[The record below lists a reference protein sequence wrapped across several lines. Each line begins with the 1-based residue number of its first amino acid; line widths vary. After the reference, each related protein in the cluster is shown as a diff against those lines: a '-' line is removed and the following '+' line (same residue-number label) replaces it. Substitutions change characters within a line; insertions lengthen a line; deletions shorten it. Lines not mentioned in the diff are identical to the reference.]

1 MINQTMQPNEPSL
14 PTISPIKPPQP
25 EPNIINNISPSIPTD
40 HNLPL
45 NQMNKTYAYQ
55 HFIPY
60 STFRESVKRSGI
72 IIPRVTEAANLAL
85 RYHESM
91 ISRPPG
97 FGKTFII
104 NILDSLFRRE
114 KSLFE
119 RELHFTK
126 MTENGTY
133 EFENKQVGYETNN
146 DREFNNDVKEI
157 LEQWCWTTSGK
168 FHVLRFDFS
177 TVLILS
183 NDDESVHNSIV
194 QLILRVADTNNLT
207 ERTQLNDFL
216 ASKKNKLKN
225 PRGKFIQCDTLIDY
239 FLTKLDKMNE
249 EYVIL
254 IDDADYIMR
263 MTEDYSNR
271 IVLSFYHS
279 ILKHSKKYQFL
290 FATCVFPTSIPFVDI
305 SQNFDVSTTFGF
317 TLKDICDLEIL
328 DGFLEKLKNDRYI
341 SRLSNKL
348 IENKSDLLNEIDY
361 LYGGYCFSPLSEY
374 TVLNPVSVIE
384 CIEKFSFEDYWIE
397 KALPWR

>member
-1 MINQTMQPNEPSL
+1 
-14 PTISPIKPPQP
+14 
-25 EPNIINNISPSIPTD
+25 
-40 HNLPL
+40 
-45 NQMNKTYAYQ
+45 
-55 HFIPY
+55 
-60 STFRESVKRSGI
+60 
-72 IIPRVTEAANLAL
+72 
-85 RYHESM
+85 
-91 ISRPPG
+91 
-97 FGKTFII
+97 
-104 NILDSLFRRE
+104 
-114 KSLFE
+114 
-119 RELHFTK
+119 
-126 MTENGTY
+126 
-133 EFENKQVGYETNN
+133 
-146 DREFNNDVKEI
+146 
-157 LEQWCWTTSGK
+157 
-168 FHVLRFDFS
+168 
-177 TVLILS
+177 
-183 NDDESVHNSIV
+183 
-194 QLILRVADTNNLT
+194 
-207 ERTQLNDFL
+207 
-216 ASKKNKLKN
+216 
-225 PRGKFIQCDTLIDY
+225 
-239 FLTKLDKMNE
+239 MNE

-341 SRLSNKL
+341 SRFSNKY

-397 KALPWR
+397 KALPWREESLSSDF